1 MEVIKIAAT
10 QDTPNVILDA
20 DNGIFEISG
29 KSLPEDVNSF
39 YTPIVEW
46 LDLYSKSPNTKTALD
61 LKLDYLNTA
70 SSKFLFTIFLKLEKL
85 HEAGN
90 DVVIRWHYADDD
102 EDMQDVG
109 QEFDDV
115 IKLPFEHIPYSVD

>member
-10 QDTPNVILDA
+10 QDTPNIILDA
-20 DNGIFEISG
+20 ENNLFEISG

-39 YTPIVEW
+39 YSPVIEW
-46 LDLYSKSPNTKTALD
+46 LNVYCEKPNPKTVLD

-85 HEAGN
+85 HESGN

-109 QEFDDV
+109 EEFADV
-115 IKLPFEHIPYSVD
+115 INIPFEHVPYPVD